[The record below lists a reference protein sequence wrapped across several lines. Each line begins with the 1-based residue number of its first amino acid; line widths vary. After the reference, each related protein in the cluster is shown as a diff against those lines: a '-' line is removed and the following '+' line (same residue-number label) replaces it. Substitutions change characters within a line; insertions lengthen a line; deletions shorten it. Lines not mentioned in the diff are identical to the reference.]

1 MRFSDLLD
9 AARSNPLDVTIP
21 AEWAQGRA
29 TFGGLVAALQYEAL
43 RAQVPAD
50 RPLRSLAI
58 TFVGPVAPDVPA
70 SYQVEV
76 LREGKA
82 VSQLLGRVVQNGE
95 VATLVQASFGASR
108 PSEIDVA
115 SEPPPVFKH
124 WDECQ
129 ELPYIKGVTPEFMR
143 HLAMRWSVGGLP
155 FTGNKSRDMGGWV
168 RLRGC
173 ERGAT
178 DRGAYPRPGR
188 RLATGV
194 AATPEKAR
202 AGQRPD
208 LDHRVHP
215 AVARPDYA
223 RLVPVPRQHRTR
235 PRRLWPRGRCV
246 VEPDRRVDRP
256 QPPDR
261 GGVRLNPP
269 VSGGAA
275 AARRAT
281 SHR

>member
-58 TFVGPVAPDVPA
+58 TFVGPVAPDVCA

-108 PSEIDVA
+108 ESEIAVESQA
-115 SEPPPVFKH
+115 PPVFKH

-168 RLRGC
+168 RLRGDVK
-173 ERGAT
+173 EELLTEAHILALV
-178 DRGAYPRPGR
+178 DAWPPALLPHLKKPAPGST
-188 RLATGV
+188 LTWTIEFIQPLQDLTTLDWCQYYV
-194 AATPEKAR
+194 NIEHAR
-202 AGQRPD
+202 DGYG
-208 LDHRVHP
+208 H
-215 AVARPDYA
+215 
-223 RLVPVPRQHRTR
+223 
-235 PRRLWPRGRCV
+235 
-246 VEPDRRVDRP
+246 
-256 QPPDR
+256 
-261 GGVRLNPP
+261 
-269 VSGGAA
+269 AA
-275 AARRAT
+275 AALWSPTGELIAISRQTVVVFA
-281 SHR
+281 